1 MSTRGPRAGA
11 TEGTEPA
18 RSWKSGAEV
27 EPKLTEGDLRNVV
40 EAAQLLLDHAARRGL
55 VVSPSIAEPI
65 ARIEREMASGATPD
79 AAMAADF
86 LGAYEALC
94 RLTASLAGGALP
106 IEAKDDQRRTRRLYF
121 LFLAGLMLI
130 AVPLTTIST
139 VGGKLS
145 TDIAAQ
151 ISSTCRDYPVLYC
164 DPSTRNEE
172 TSYDH
177 YPYSVNDLTTRTS
190 HISESLWVLAL
201 FNDLLQ
207 STDSRGDLPKVSVGP
222 DQNIWS
228 SFTEIFYRSGT
239 IIDCFRL
246 YYGTLANYLLPI
258 VFGMLGAV
266 TFGLRELRH
275 WGETPSIGVRGST
288 MMALL
293 RISIAGLAGYLVT
306 VTGDLVS
313 GVQVPLIFVAFLLG
327 YSIDVFFALLDKAVL
342 RVKSINT
349 PQRPRAGRG

>member
-1 MSTRGPRAGA
+1 MSTRGPRAGW
-11 TEGTEPA
+11 TEETEPA

-27 EPKLTEGDLRNVV
+27 EPKQIEGDLRNVV
-40 EAAQLLLDHAARRGL
+40 EAARLLLDHAARRGL
-55 VVSPSIAEPI
+55 IVSPSIAEPI
-65 ARIEREMASGATPD
+65 TRVEREVVTGAAPD
-79 AAMAADF
+79 AATAAGF

-94 RLTASLAGGALP
+94 RLTASLAGDSHT
-106 IEAKDDQRRTRRLYF
+106 IEPKDDQRRTRRLYF

-145 TDIAAQ
+145 ADIAAQ

-190 HISESLWVLAL
+190 HISESLWVLA
-201 FNDLLQ
+201 FFDDLLQ
-207 STDSRGDLPKVSVGP
+207 STNLRRDLPKVSIGP

-239 IIDCFRL
+239 IIDRFKL

-275 WGETPSIGVRGST
+275 WGEAPGIGGRGST

-293 RISIAGLAGYLVT
+293 RILIAGLAGYLVT
-306 VTGDLVS
+306 VTDDLVS

-342 RVKSINT
+342 RVKAINA
-349 PQRPRAGRG
+349 PHRPRTNRG